1 MPYTPIEA
9 TARLRDFPV
18 ELEALVSS
26 LTDEQLDHKMPGEWT
41 TRQIVHHLA
50 DSHMSAVFRF
60 KLPLTDPTPP
70 NFIVYD
76 QDAFAEL
83 ADYKLPIEP
92 SIILLRGLHA
102 RFAALLESLTDAQW
116 QMAGSHPQWKLVTVA
131 EVASRYADH
140 CDNHIEQITRVLAYR
155 EG

>member
-1 MPYTPIEA
+1 MPYNRQDA
-9 TARLRDFPV
+9 TARLRDFPI
-18 ELEALVSS
+18 ELEKLVTP
-26 LTDEQLDHKMPGEWT
+26 LTDTELDHKMPGEWT

-60 KLPLTDPTPP
+60 KLPLTEKKTPV
-70 NFIVYD
+70 FMVYD

-83 ADYKLPIEP
+83 ADYHLPIEP
-92 SIILLRGLHA
+92 SLILIRGLHA
-102 RFAALLESLTDAQW
+102 RFAALLASLTDEQW
-116 QMAGSHPQWKLVTVA
+116 AITGTHPDWGTVTVA

-155 EG
+155 A